1 MHAPLEE
8 GDNVRTRSLS
18 VKGVWS
24 PSSHADNSDP
34 GMSVMLRMGGS
45 NARLNLAQPG
55 QRCALLTIKSR
66 KTCTR
71 ATDFNSSG

>member
-45 NARLNLAQPG
+45 NVRLN
-55 QRCALLTIKSR
+55 CS
-66 KTCTR
+66 TR
-71 ATDFNSSG
+71 PTLCFAYDKVPENLHARY

>member
-1 MHAPLEE
+1 MSTPLEE

-24 PSSHADNSDP
+24 SLSHADNSDP

-45 NARLNLAQPG
+45 NACLNGLSPASA
-55 QRCALLTIKSR
+55 AL
-66 KTCTR
+66 C
-71 ATDFNSSG
+71 